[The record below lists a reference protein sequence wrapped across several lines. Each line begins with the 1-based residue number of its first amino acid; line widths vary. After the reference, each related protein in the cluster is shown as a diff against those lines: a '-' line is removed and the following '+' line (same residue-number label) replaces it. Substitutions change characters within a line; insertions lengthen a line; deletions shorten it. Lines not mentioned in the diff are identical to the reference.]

1 MSKNMTEVI
10 AFWNWTSIS
19 QAVDTI
25 DGTSLDTYPDTVQE
39 TNAAHVWSVPIS
51 ILIILSVTVPSVTL
65 LCIMCRY
72 CVQQNN

>member
-1 MSKNMTEVI
+1 MTEVI

-39 TNAAHVWSVPIS
+39 TNTAHVWSVPIS

-72 CVQQNN
+72 CVSQNN